1 MVRRALVTMGLVAV
15 LMLASTASAA
25 IIHLRIDVD
34 KPVYAPGDT
43 VTWTVRAWASAGDN
57 RGVALLG
64 VDLTESAE
72 GVLNPAFVDTV
83 QANPLIQQLHQSAYG
98 HAQGFE
104 LAGAGTYDADVPGV
118 LSEVGVFQSPFD
130 AVLDQGNDGQQHV
143 FATGSYVASALGIHQ
158 ITPTLTS
165 ALYWADALGTSRA
178 FEAADLAP
186 ATFTV
191 TPEPATAALLAL
203 GGLLLRRNRRF

>member
-1 MVRRALVTMGLVAV
+1 MSLVAV
-15 LMLASTASAA
+15 LVLASSASGA

-43 VTWTVRAWASAGDN
+43 VTWTVRAWASTGDN
-57 RGVALLG
+57 RGIALLG
-64 VDLTESAE
+64 VDLTESV
-72 GVLNPAFVDTV
+72 GGLLNPALVDTV
-83 QANPLIQQLHQSAYG
+83 QANPLIQELHQGAYG

-118 LSEVGVFQSPFD
+118 LSEVGVFQFPFD

-143 FATGSYVASALGIHQ
+143 FATGTYVASALGTHQ

-165 ALYWADALGTSRA
+165 TLYWVDNLGTSHA
-178 FEAADLAP
+178 FETPDLTSAV
-186 ATFTV
+186 FTV
-191 TPEPATAALLAL
+191 TPEPATLSLLAL